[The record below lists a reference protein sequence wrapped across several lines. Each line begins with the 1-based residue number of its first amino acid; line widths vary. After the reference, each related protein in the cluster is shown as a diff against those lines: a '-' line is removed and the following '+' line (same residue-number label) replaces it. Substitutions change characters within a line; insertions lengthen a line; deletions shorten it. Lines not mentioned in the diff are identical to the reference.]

1 MSDRRLN
8 LLLLGIFAAVAL
20 LLASVGIYGVMS
32 YSVEQRTREIGIR
45 MALGAESNA
54 VLRLI
59 VGQGARL
66 AAVGI
71 IAGVAGAFALS
82 RVMAGL
88 LYGVSATDPLTYAA
102 LAVVLAAVAVGACAV
117 PARRA
122 VRVDPAVAL
131 RAE

>member
-1 MSDRRLN
+1 
-8 LLLLGIFAAVAL
+8 
-20 LLASVGIYGVMS
+20 VMS

-45 MALGAESNA
+45 MALGAERVA

-66 AAVGI
+66 AVIGI
-71 IAGVAGAFALS
+71 ALGVCGAFGIS
-82 RVMAGL
+82 RLMAGL
-88 LYGVSATDPLTYAA
+88 LYGISATDPLTYAA
-102 LAVVLAAVAVGACAV
+102 LAAVLATVAIGACAV

>member
-1 MSDRRLN
+1 
-8 LLLLGIFAAVAL
+8 
-20 LLASVGIYGVMS
+20 
-32 YSVEQRTREIGIR
+32 
-45 MALGAESNA
+45 

-66 AAVGI
+66 AAGGILVGI
-71 IAGVAGAFALS
+71 AGAFALS

-88 LYGVSATDPLTYAA
+88 LYGVSATDPLTYLA
-102 LAVVLAAVAVGACAV
+102 LAAVLAAVAVTACAV

-122 VRVDPAVAL
+122 LLVDPAVAL

>member
-1 MSDRRLN
+1 M
-8 LLLLGIFAAVAL
+8 LLLGIFAAVAL

-45 MALGAESNA
+45 MALGAERSS

-66 AAVGI
+66 AAGGIVVGI
-71 IAGVAGAFALS
+71 AGAFALS

-88 LYGVSATDPLTYAA
+88 LYGVSATDPLTYLA
-102 LAVVLAAVAVGACAV
+102 LAAILAAVAVAACAV

-122 VRVDPAVAL
+122 VLVDPAVAL